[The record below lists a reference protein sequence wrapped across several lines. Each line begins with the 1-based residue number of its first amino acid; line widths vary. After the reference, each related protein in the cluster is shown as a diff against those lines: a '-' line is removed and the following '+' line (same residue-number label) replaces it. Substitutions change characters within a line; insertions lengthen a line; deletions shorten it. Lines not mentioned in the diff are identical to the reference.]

1 METNQTNKGAA
12 AMTAV
17 SAVTQIE
24 ELSKRLE
31 RAREIVGERK
41 VSPVVGK
48 EYHYIVEGKDGY
60 YLVNGECTCRDAQY
74 RSEVHKGW
82 CKHMLAVELY
92 KESQP
97 RRSPASPRTPGHW
110 KIS

>member
-1 METNQTNKGAA
+1 MITISPVA
-12 AMTAV
+12 
-17 SAVTQIE
+17 QIQ

-31 RAREIVGERK
+31 RARKIVGEGH
-41 VSPVVGK
+41 VAPVL
-48 EYHYIVEGKDGY
+48 GKDGQYVVLACKGGY

-92 KESQP
+92 KEALPQVEEP
-97 RRSPASPRTPGHW
+97 TPVGDGRSLDEQL
-110 KIS
+110 KDLF

>member
-1 METNQTNKGAA
+1 
-12 AMTAV
+12 MTTI
-17 SAVTQIE
+17 SPVTQIE

-31 RAREIVGERK
+31 RAREIVGQDR

-48 EYHYIVEGKDGY
+48 DGQYVVQACKGGY

-92 KESQP
+92 KETLPQEAPSQP
-97 RRSPASPRTPGHW
+97 EDTRTLEEQLGDLF
-110 KIS
+110 

>member
-1 METNQTNKGAA
+1 
-12 AMTAV
+12 MTTV

-24 ELSKRLE
+24 ELSKRLN
-31 RAREIVGERK
+31 RAREIVGQDR
-41 VSPVVGK
+41 VAPVVGK
-48 EYHYIVEGKDGY
+48 DGQYVVQTPTGY

-92 KESQP
+92 KEAQP
-97 RRSPASPRTPGHW
+97 QGEPQEPAPVGDGRSPEEQL
-110 KIS
+110 KDLF

>member
-1 METNQTNKGAA
+1 
-12 AMTAV
+12 MTTV
-17 SAVTQIE
+17 LPVTQIE

-31 RAREIVGERK
+31 RAREIVEEGH

-48 EYHYIVEGKDGY
+48 DGQYVVQACKGGY
-60 YLVNGECTCRDAQY
+60 YLVNGECTYQDAQY
-74 RSEVHKGW
+74 RSDVHKGW

-97 RRSPASPRTPGHW
+97 LEEPSQPEGTRSLEDQL
-110 KIS
+110 KDLF

>member
-1 METNQTNKGAA
+1 
-12 AMTAV
+12 MTTV

-24 ELSKRLE
+24 ELSKRLD
-31 RAREIVGERK
+31 RAREIVEEGH

-48 EYHYIVEGKDGY
+48 EGQYVVQACKGGY
-60 YLVNGECTCRDAQY
+60 YLVNGQCTCQDAQY

-92 KESQP
+92 KEAQP
-97 RRSPASPRTPGHW
+97 QGEPEDARTLEEQL
-110 KIS
+110 KDLF

>member
-1 METNQTNKGAA
+1 
-12 AMTAV
+12 MTTV

-31 RAREIVGERK
+31 RAREIVGGGK
-41 VSPVVGK
+41 IAPVVGK
-48 EYHYIVEGKDGY
+48 DGQYVVQACKGGY

-74 RSEVHKGW
+74 RSEVHKGG

-92 KESQP
+92 KEALPQ
-97 RRSPASPRTPGHW
+97 G
-110 KIS
+110 

>member
-1 METNQTNKGAA
+1 
-12 AMTAV
+12 MTTI
-17 SAVTQIE
+17 SAVIQIE

-31 RAREIVGERK
+31 RAREIVSEER

-48 EYHYIVEGKDGY
+48 DEQYVVLACKGGY

-82 CKHMLAVELY
+82 CKHMLAVDLY
-92 KESQP
+92 KESLPQQHQEQGEA
-97 RRSPASPRTPGHW
+97 RSLEEQLADLF
-110 KIS
+110 

>member
-1 METNQTNKGAA
+1 
-12 AMTAV
+12 MTTI
-17 SAVTQIE
+17 SPVTQIE

-31 RAREIVGERK
+31 RAREIVAEGR
-41 VSPVVGK
+41 VVPVL
-48 EYHYIVEGKDGY
+48 GKDNQYVVRACKGGY

-92 KESQP
+92 KETLPQAEEP
-97 RRSPASPRTPGHW
+97 TPVGDGRTLEEQLADLF
-110 KIS
+110 